1 MNDLSI
7 IYEIRK
13 GKVLRFRNRKV
24 GWWKSRACEAM
35 AGPRIELSV
44 KQWRLK
50 LLQFDREQRADHKG
64 CIMFQGFFLLFTFFL
79 YVMVIPSWLLSLSN
93 LVFIDLCFC
102 LIRRNLKQVVAI

>member
-1 MNDLSI
+1 MNDLGI
-7 IYEIRK
+7 IYEIVK
-13 GKVLRFRNRKV
+13 EKVLRFRNRKV

-79 YVMVIPSWLLSLSN
+79 YVMVMPSWLLCPMF
-93 LVFIDLCFC
+93 FIDLCFC